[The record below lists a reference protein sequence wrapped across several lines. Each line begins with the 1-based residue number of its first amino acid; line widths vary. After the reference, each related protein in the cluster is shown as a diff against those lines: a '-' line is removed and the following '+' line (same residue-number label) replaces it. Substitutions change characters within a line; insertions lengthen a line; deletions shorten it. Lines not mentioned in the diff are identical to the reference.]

1 MARLLDVSTPRG
13 PRPQSGIVE
22 PSVNLPVTPASEAE
36 PQIVDFPAEE
46 ADSGIP
52 FIEVGGPVV
61 ARSSIKQAPSRAAIP
76 AIIPLSRPSAGKQP
90 VAESRATVPASE
102 SPTYFRITFQPLPF
116 PHAPGGAVAER
127 VGRELVTYHRPDHA
141 ISAEYRVLA
150 QEIDRQLAGATG
162 KALLFTSTRPAAGT
176 TSVLLNLAV
185 TLSAEAPV
193 VVVDANFTRPAV
205 ALRLGLAPAPGL
217 REVLARTAPL
227 AWGVQ
232 DAGVP
237 NLHVLANGGR
247 AGEPVLDVWPLALD
261 QLRKRFDWILI
272 DSGEWGGRPEMPA
285 LAATAT
291 ATYLVLGQ
299 AELDVPEWNDLLTE
313 IPHHGG
319 QLRGYVLTRK

>member
-1 MARLLDVSTPRG
+1 MARILDASSPRG
-13 PRPQSGIVE
+13 PRPPKGRSE
-22 PSVNLPVTPASEAE
+22 PPAVS
-36 PQIVDFPAEE
+36 PI
-46 ADSGIP
+46 ADASSPEDDSDVP

-61 ARSSIKQAPSRAAIP
+61 ARSGLKQAPNRSPIP
-76 AIIPLSRPSAGKQP
+76 AILPMPRPIARPMVEDSAPPQP
-90 VAESRATVPASE
+90 ILPAADGA
-102 SPTYFRITFQPLPF
+102 TYFRISFQPLPF
-116 PHAPGGAVAER
+116 PHRPEGDIEER
-127 VGRELVTYHRPDHA
+127 VSRELVTYHRPDHA

-150 QEIDRQLAGATG
+150 QELDRQLAGAPG
-162 KALLFTSTRPAAGT
+162 KALLFTSARPAAGT

-185 TLSAEAPV
+185 PV

-205 ALRLGLAPAPGL
+205 AIRLGLAPAPGL

-232 DAGVP
+232 NAGVP

-261 QLRKRFDWILI
+261 QLRRRFDWILI
-272 DSGEWGGRPEMPA
+272 DSGEWSGRPEMPV

-299 AELDVPEWNDLLTE
+299 TELDVPEWNDLLTE
-313 IPHHGG
+313 IPQRGA
-319 QLRGYVLTRK
+319 QLRGYILTRK